1 MSLTLDQAEQIFDAA
16 QELAGSA
23 FDFMSCQG
31 NRALIPTVLQR
42 VNTLRDTLKGV
53 GLDGFDKP
61 ESGEPVQ
68 AVDATSQRNAI
79 LKMIQS
85 NGALTTLEARACGI
99 MHPAMRV
106 LELRRLGHNIVTHQS
121 TQYDG
126 AGVCHRVAVYVLEGG
141 LT

>member
-1 MSLTLDQAEQIFDAA
+1 MITLTQAERLFDAA
-16 QELAGSA
+16 QELSSTA
-23 FDFMSCQG
+23 FDFLACGGASEMAQ
-31 NRALIPTVLQR
+31 ALESHTKKM
-42 VNTLRDTLKGV
+42 RDTLKQS

-61 ESGEPVQ
+61 ESGEPVK

-79 LKMIQS
+79 LKMIQN

-99 MHPAMRV
+99 MHPAQRV
-106 LELRRLGHNIVTHQS
+106 LELRGMGHDIVTHQS

>member
-16 QELAGSA
+16 QELSSTA
-23 FDFMSCQG
+23 FDFLACGGASEMAQAMESH
-31 NRALIPTVLQR
+31 TKKM
-42 VNTLRDTLKGV
+42 RDTLKGV

-106 LELRRLGHNIVTHQS
+106 LELRRLGHNIVTHNS

-141 LT
+141 GK